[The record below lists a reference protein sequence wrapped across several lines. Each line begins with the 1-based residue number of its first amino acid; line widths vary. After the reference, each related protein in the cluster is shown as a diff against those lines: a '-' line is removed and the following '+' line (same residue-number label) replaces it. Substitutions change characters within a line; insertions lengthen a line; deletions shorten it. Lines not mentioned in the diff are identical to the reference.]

1 MPSQETQNALAV
13 QRIEALEDKVAKLTA
28 DRDQALKWGIMTLGS
43 AVVGLVTWISTYFKE
58 HLK

>member
-1 MPSQETQNALAV
+1 MPSQETTNALAE
-13 QRIEALEDKVAKLTA
+13 QRIAILEEQVAKLTA

-43 AVVGLVTWISTYFKE
+43 AVVGMISWMTNYLAE

>member
-1 MPSQETQNALAV
+1 MPSQETQNAVAE
-13 QRIEALEDKVAKLTA
+13 QRISALEEKVARLTA

-43 AVVGLVTWISTYFKE
+43 AVVGLLTWISTYFKE